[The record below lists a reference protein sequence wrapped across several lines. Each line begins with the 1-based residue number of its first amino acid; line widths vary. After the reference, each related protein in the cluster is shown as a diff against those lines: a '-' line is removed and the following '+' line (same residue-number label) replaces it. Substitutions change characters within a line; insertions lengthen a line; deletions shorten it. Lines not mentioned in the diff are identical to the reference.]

1 MHRFFAEPGQI
12 GEKEIVITGADVNH
26 IRNVLRMRTGEE
38 VLIADGRGAE
48 YRCKLTDLGEN
59 EVRAQILWKLD
70 GNAELAS
77 AITLFQGLPKSDKMD
92 LIVQK
97 CVELGVDRIVP
108 VSTKR
113 AVVKLDAKKE
123 QTRLKRWNTI
133 SESAAKQSGRGVI
146 PEVSGV
152 MSFEKA
158 LEEAKKLGATAL
170 FGEKYGDVVRVVN
183 MGGYS
188 VEFCGGTHLDNTAK
202 VGPFEI
208 ESECSVASGV
218 RRIEAFTGKLCL
230 KKLEAN
236 RALLSEV
243 SSRLKVKPLD
253 LANRLQS
260 HMDEIKE
267 LRRAIE
273 QYRAKESAGEVD
285 RFLFGAHEIK
295 GLRVM
300 TTVLPKADPA
310 RLRQMGDMLRDKEP
324 NVVAVLASVKDD
336 KPTFLAVCGKEAV
349 KHGIKAG
356 ELVKLVCTACGGSG
370 GGKPD
375 SAMGGG
381 KDLMKVDNALAM
393 VDDFVNEK
401 I

>member
-26 IRNVLRMRTGEE
+26 IRNVLRMRADEE
-38 VLIADGRGAE
+38 VLIADGQGAE

-152 MSFEKA
+152 MSFGKA
-158 LEEAKKLGATAL
+158 LEEAKKLDVLLIPYERAEHMAETRRVM
-170 FGEKYGDVVRVVN
+170 GEIRPGQSVGIFIGPE
-183 MGGYS
+183 GG
-188 VEFCGGTHLDNTAK
+188 
-202 VGPFEI
+202 FE
-208 ESECSVASGV
+208 ESEVEEAVAAGAKAITLGK
-218 RRIEAFTGKLCL
+218 RI
-230 KKLEAN
+230 
-236 RALLSEV
+236 
-243 SSRLKVKPLD
+243 
-253 LANRLQS
+253 
-260 HMDEIKE
+260 
-267 LRRAIE
+267 LRTE
-273 QYRAKESAGEVD
+273 TAG
-285 RFLFGAHEIK
+285 
-295 GLRVM
+295 
-300 TTVLPKADPA
+300 
-310 RLRQMGDMLRDKEP
+310 
-324 NVVAVLASVKDD
+324 
-336 KPTFLAVCGKEAV
+336 LAVM
-349 KHGIKAG
+349 
-356 ELVKLVCTACGGSG
+356 
-370 GGKPD
+370 
-375 SAMGGG
+375 AM
-381 KDLMKVDNALAM
+381 LSYLL
-393 VDDFVNEK
+393 EE
-401 I
+401 

>member
-26 IRNVLRMRTGEE
+26 IRNVLRMRADEE
-38 VLIADGRGAE
+38 VLIADGQGAE
-48 YRCKLTDLGEN
+48 YRCKLTELGEN

-158 LEEAKKLGATAL
+158 LEEAKKL
-170 FGEKYGDVVRVVN
+170 DVLLIPYERAEHMAETRRVMSAIKPGQSVGIFIGPE
-183 MGGYS
+183 GG
-188 VEFCGGTHLDNTAK
+188 
-202 VGPFEI
+202 FE
-208 ESECSVASGV
+208 ESEVEKAVAAGAKAITLG
-218 RRIEAFTGKLCL
+218 RRI
-230 KKLEAN
+230 
-236 RALLSEV
+236 
-243 SSRLKVKPLD
+243 
-253 LANRLQS
+253 
-260 HMDEIKE
+260 
-267 LRRAIE
+267 LRTE
-273 QYRAKESAGEVD
+273 TAG
-285 RFLFGAHEIK
+285 
-295 GLRVM
+295 
-300 TTVLPKADPA
+300 
-310 RLRQMGDMLRDKEP
+310 
-324 NVVAVLASVKDD
+324 
-336 KPTFLAVCGKEAV
+336 LAVM
-349 KHGIKAG
+349 
-356 ELVKLVCTACGGSG
+356 
-370 GGKPD
+370 
-375 SAMGGG
+375 AM
-381 KDLMKVDNALAM
+381 LSYLL
-393 VDDFVNEK
+393 EE
-401 I
+401 

>member
-48 YRCKLTDLGEN
+48 YRCKLTDLSEN

-77 AITLFQGLPKSDKMD
+77 AVTLFQGLPKSDKMD

-123 QTRLKRWNTI
+123 ETRLKRWNTI

-158 LEEAKKLGATAL
+158 LEEAKKLEVLLIPYERAEHMAETRRVM
-170 FGEKYGDVVRVVN
+170 GEIRPGQSVGVFIGPE
-183 MGGYS
+183 GG
-188 VEFCGGTHLDNTAK
+188 
-202 VGPFEI
+202 FE
-208 ESECSVASGV
+208 ESEVEEAVTAGAKAITLGK
-218 RRIEAFTGKLCL
+218 RI
-230 KKLEAN
+230 
-236 RALLSEV
+236 
-243 SSRLKVKPLD
+243 
-253 LANRLQS
+253 
-260 HMDEIKE
+260 
-267 LRRAIE
+267 LRTE
-273 QYRAKESAGEVD
+273 TAG
-285 RFLFGAHEIK
+285 
-295 GLRVM
+295 
-300 TTVLPKADPA
+300 
-310 RLRQMGDMLRDKEP
+310 
-324 NVVAVLASVKDD
+324 
-336 KPTFLAVCGKEAV
+336 LAVMSMLSYLLE
-349 KHGIKAG
+349 
-356 ELVKLVCTACGGSG
+356 E
-370 GGKPD
+370 
-375 SAMGGG
+375 
-381 KDLMKVDNALAM
+381 
-393 VDDFVNEK
+393 
-401 I
+401 

>member
-77 AITLFQGLPKSDKMD
+77 AVTLFQGLPKSDKMD

-146 PEVSGV
+146 PEVRGV

-158 LEEAKKLGATAL
+158 LEEAKKLEVLLIPYERAEHMAETRRVM
-170 FGEKYGDVVRVVN
+170 GEIRPGQSVGIFIGPE
-183 MGGYS
+183 GG
-188 VEFCGGTHLDNTAK
+188 
-202 VGPFEI
+202 FE
-208 ESECSVASGV
+208 ESEVEEAVAAGARAITLG
-218 RRIEAFTGKLCL
+218 RRI
-230 KKLEAN
+230 
-236 RALLSEV
+236 
-243 SSRLKVKPLD
+243 
-253 LANRLQS
+253 
-260 HMDEIKE
+260 
-267 LRRAIE
+267 LRTE
-273 QYRAKESAGEVD
+273 TAG
-285 RFLFGAHEIK
+285 
-295 GLRVM
+295 
-300 TTVLPKADPA
+300 
-310 RLRQMGDMLRDKEP
+310 
-324 NVVAVLASVKDD
+324 
-336 KPTFLAVCGKEAV
+336 LAVM
-349 KHGIKAG
+349 
-356 ELVKLVCTACGGSG
+356 
-370 GGKPD
+370 
-375 SAMGGG
+375 AMLGY
-381 KDLMKVDNALAM
+381 LL
-393 VDDFVNEK
+393 EE
-401 I
+401 

>member
-26 IRNVLRMRTGEE
+26 IRNVLRMRADEE
-38 VLIADGRGAE
+38 VLIADGQGAE

-158 LEEAKKLGATAL
+158 LEEAKKLDVLLIPYERAEHMAETRRVM
-170 FGEKYGDVVRVVN
+170 GEIRPGQSVGIFIGPE
-183 MGGYS
+183 GG
-188 VEFCGGTHLDNTAK
+188 
-202 VGPFEI
+202 FE
-208 ESECSVASGV
+208 ESEVEEAVAAGAKAITLGK
-218 RRIEAFTGKLCL
+218 RI
-230 KKLEAN
+230 
-236 RALLSEV
+236 
-243 SSRLKVKPLD
+243 
-253 LANRLQS
+253 
-260 HMDEIKE
+260 
-267 LRRAIE
+267 LRTE
-273 QYRAKESAGEVD
+273 TAG
-285 RFLFGAHEIK
+285 
-295 GLRVM
+295 
-300 TTVLPKADPA
+300 
-310 RLRQMGDMLRDKEP
+310 
-324 NVVAVLASVKDD
+324 
-336 KPTFLAVCGKEAV
+336 LAVM
-349 KHGIKAG
+349 
-356 ELVKLVCTACGGSG
+356 
-370 GGKPD
+370 
-375 SAMGGG
+375 AM
-381 KDLMKVDNALAM
+381 LSYLL
-393 VDDFVNEK
+393 EE
-401 I
+401 

>member
-48 YRCKLTDLGEN
+48 YRCKLTDLSEN

-123 QTRLKRWNTI
+123 ETRLKRWNTI

-158 LEEAKKLGATAL
+158 LEEAKKLEVLLIPYERAEHMAETRRVM
-170 FGEKYGDVVRVVN
+170 GEIRPGQSVGVFIGPE
-183 MGGYS
+183 GG
-188 VEFCGGTHLDNTAK
+188 
-202 VGPFEI
+202 FE
-208 ESECSVASGV
+208 ESEVEEAVAAGARAITLG
-218 RRIEAFTGKLCL
+218 RRI
-230 KKLEAN
+230 
-236 RALLSEV
+236 
-243 SSRLKVKPLD
+243 
-253 LANRLQS
+253 
-260 HMDEIKE
+260 
-267 LRRAIE
+267 LRTE
-273 QYRAKESAGEVD
+273 TAG
-285 RFLFGAHEIK
+285 
-295 GLRVM
+295 
-300 TTVLPKADPA
+300 
-310 RLRQMGDMLRDKEP
+310 
-324 NVVAVLASVKDD
+324 
-336 KPTFLAVCGKEAV
+336 LAVM
-349 KHGIKAG
+349 
-356 ELVKLVCTACGGSG
+356 
-370 GGKPD
+370 
-375 SAMGGG
+375 AMLGY
-381 KDLMKVDNALAM
+381 LL
-393 VDDFVNEK
+393 EE
-401 I
+401 

>member
-48 YRCKLTDLGEN
+48 YRCKLTDLSEN

-77 AITLFQGLPKSDKMD
+77 AVTLFQGLPKSDKMD

-123 QTRLKRWNTI
+123 ETRLKRWNTI

-158 LEEAKKLGATAL
+158 LEEAKKLEVLLIPYERAEHMAETRRVM
-170 FGEKYGDVVRVVN
+170 GEIRPGQSVGIFIGPE
-183 MGGYS
+183 GG
-188 VEFCGGTHLDNTAK
+188 
-202 VGPFEI
+202 FE
-208 ESECSVASGV
+208 ESEVEEAVAAGAKAITLG
-218 RRIEAFTGKLCL
+218 RRI
-230 KKLEAN
+230 
-236 RALLSEV
+236 
-243 SSRLKVKPLD
+243 
-253 LANRLQS
+253 
-260 HMDEIKE
+260 
-267 LRRAIE
+267 LRTE
-273 QYRAKESAGEVD
+273 TAG
-285 RFLFGAHEIK
+285 L
-295 GLRVM
+295 
-300 TTVLPKADPA
+300 
-310 RLRQMGDMLRDKEP
+310 
-324 NVVAVLASVKDD
+324 AVLAMLSY
-336 KPTFLAVCGKEAV
+336 LLE
-349 KHGIKAG
+349 
-356 ELVKLVCTACGGSG
+356 E
-370 GGKPD
+370 
-375 SAMGGG
+375 
-381 KDLMKVDNALAM
+381 
-393 VDDFVNEK
+393 
-401 I
+401 

>member
-48 YRCKLTDLGEN
+48 YRCKLTDLSEN

-77 AITLFQGLPKSDKMD
+77 AVTLFQGLPKSDKMD

-123 QTRLKRWNTI
+123 ETRLKRWNTI

-158 LEEAKKLGATAL
+158 LEEAKKLEVLLIPYERAEHMAETRRVM
-170 FGEKYGDVVRVVN
+170 GEIRPGQSVGVFIGPE
-183 MGGYS
+183 GG
-188 VEFCGGTHLDNTAK
+188 
-202 VGPFEI
+202 FE
-208 ESECSVASGV
+208 ESEVEEAVAAGAKAITLGK
-218 RRIEAFTGKLCL
+218 RI
-230 KKLEAN
+230 
-236 RALLSEV
+236 
-243 SSRLKVKPLD
+243 
-253 LANRLQS
+253 
-260 HMDEIKE
+260 
-267 LRRAIE
+267 LRTE
-273 QYRAKESAGEVD
+273 TAG
-285 RFLFGAHEIK
+285 
-295 GLRVM
+295 
-300 TTVLPKADPA
+300 
-310 RLRQMGDMLRDKEP
+310 
-324 NVVAVLASVKDD
+324 
-336 KPTFLAVCGKEAV
+336 LAVM
-349 KHGIKAG
+349 
-356 ELVKLVCTACGGSG
+356 
-370 GGKPD
+370 
-375 SAMGGG
+375 AM
-381 KDLMKVDNALAM
+381 LSYLL
-393 VDDFVNEK
+393 EE
-401 I
+401 